1 MKGQFLWQPPKTR
14 AGRRRVTI
22 PGFLADMLAEQ
33 LAHWALPGPA
43 GLVFPNRAG
52 KAIATSSFNTAHWK
66 PAKRRAGLV
75 RRHRQRPTQPF
86 DVLLGQHA
94 VTL

>member
-1 MKGQFLWQPPKTR
+1 MATRLRGPITVLEQLVEVKGQFLWQPPKTG

-33 LAHWALPGPA
+33 LAHRALPGPA

-52 KAIATSSFNTAHWK
+52 KSIATSSFNTAHRK
-66 PAKRRAGLV
+66 PSTSSLS
-75 RRHRQRPTQPF
+75 PW
-86 DVLLGQHA
+86 
-94 VTL
+94 